1 MSTSPMLSNR
11 VHTKYEVRNGVAIV
25 KLDSPNSKVNTLN
38 TEVMTEMKELF
49 EILEKDPNV
58 KASVLISGEW
68 LDQLL
73 FVRAF

>member
-11 VHTKYEVRNGVAIV
+11 VHTKYEVRNGVAII

-68 LDQLL
+68 LDK
-73 FVRAF
+73 F

>member
-11 VHTKYEVRNGVAIV
+11 VHTKYEVRNGVAII

-68 LDQLL
+68 LGK
-73 FVRAF
+73 F